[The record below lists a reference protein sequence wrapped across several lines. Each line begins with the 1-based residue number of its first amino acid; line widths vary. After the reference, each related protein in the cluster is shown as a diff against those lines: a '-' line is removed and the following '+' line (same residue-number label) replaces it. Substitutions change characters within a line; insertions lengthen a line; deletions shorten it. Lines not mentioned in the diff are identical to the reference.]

1 MIQMSEAKQM
11 RDKIL
16 NDIQALKQDNSS
28 WKKQIQENERKIA
41 ELEQIAKALEK
52 LGGDEK

>member
-1 MIQMSEAKQM
+1 MSEAKQM

-16 NDIQALKQDNSS
+16 NDIQAFKQDNAS
-28 WKKQIQENERKIA
+28 WKKQIQENEIKIT
-41 ELEQIAKALEK
+41 ELEQIAQALQK

>member
-1 MIQMSEAKQM
+1 MNEAKQM

-28 WKKQIQENERKIA
+28 WKKQIQENEGKIT
-41 ELEQIAKALEK
+41 ELEQIAKVLEK
-52 LGGDEK
+52 LGGDE